1 MENQTPT
8 FKKSLS
14 GLSILSIGLG
24 CVVGWSWIIYA
35 GLWGSTPGTL
45 GGVLAFII
53 AGILCS
59 FIGVVYAELTSIYP
73 RAGGDAVFV
82 FEGLGEIWSVIAGW
96 CTAVLWIGL
105 IFVEVMMIPVI
116 LDGLGI
122 FVPQWGPLWNVGGN
136 TVYLSYIL
144 ISLVINL
151 LFAYINYRG
160 AEISGRVQ
168 TASVFILFGA
178 AVFFFVSGISLGSV
192 ENAKPFFTDISG
204 LTLIMLMVPSFMS
217 GFNAIPQLAEEA
229 NIPPRNTGRA
239 VVLTVWGSVIFYI
252 LIIPVSY
259 THLLIPCKHGAVNL
273 YAALAKAIN
282 PAIEA
287 TCLHA
292 HPDPRIENVMCRWEF
307 ILNDNEKMCI
317 RDRPWED

>member
-1 MENQTPT
+1 MGLAA
-8 FKKSLS
+8 LS
-14 GLSILSIGLG
+14 GGPGLYMPAFG
-24 CVVGWSWIIYA
+24 EA
-35 GLWGSTPGTL
+35 TPGTL

-122 FVPQWGPLWNVGGN
+122 FIPQWGPLWNVGGN

-144 ISLVINL
+144 VSLVINL

-178 AVFFFVSGISLGSV
+178 AVFFL
-192 ENAKPFFTDISG
+192 
-204 LTLIMLMVPSFMS
+204 
-217 GFNAIPQLAEEA
+217 
-229 NIPPRNTGRA
+229 
-239 VVLTVWGSVIFYI
+239 
-252 LIIPVSY
+252 
-259 THLLIPCKHGAVNL
+259 
-273 YAALAKAIN
+273 
-282 PAIEA
+282 
-287 TCLHA
+287 
-292 HPDPRIENVMCRWEF
+292 
-307 ILNDNEKMCI
+307 
-317 RDRPWED
+317 